1 MICKFHALMTH
12 AASHPRSNARRPARF
27 HALAL
32 CCIALAGATA
42 AHAERAD
49 RLQKINIAADQS
61 GQIDLQKQVVVYS
74 GDVVITRGTMAIRA
88 AKVEVRQLP
97 SGYYTAVAFGAPN
110 KPATF
115 RQKRDGVEEYIEGQA
130 ERLEYDGRADV
141 VKFITRAELRR
152 LRGATTADEI
162 SGNLITY
169 DATTEKMTV
178 SGGAAPT
185 AANPGGRVR
194 AVLSP
199 REGSEAAAE
208 AAEAAAVAASAPL
221 KLSPALGTPAAA
233 ASAARDKR

>member
-1 MICKFHALMTH
+1 MNEPTDPDRCRLSGRTPRQALTILSLAMFI
-12 AASHPRSNARRPARF
+12 AAP
-27 HALAL
+27 
-32 CCIALAGATA
+32 

-61 GQIDLQKQVVVYS
+61 GQIDLQKQVVVYT
-74 GDVVITRGTMAIRA
+74 GNVVISRGTMVIRA
-88 AKVEVRQLP
+88 ARVEVRQLP

-115 RQKRDGVEEYIEGQA
+115 RQKRDGVDEHIEGEA
-130 ERLEYDGRADV
+130 ERLEYDGSKDL
-141 VKFITRAELRR
+141 VKFINNAEVRR

-162 SGNLITY
+162 AGNLITY

-178 SGGAAPT
+178 SGGARPT
-185 AANPGGRVR
+185 AANPGGRVT

-208 AAEAAAVAASAPL
+208 Q
-221 KLSPALGTPAAA
+221 AAA
-233 ASAARDKR
+233 ASAAASAPLRLSPTLGGASAPPSKGKP